1 MESKAVAE
9 SKTFSI
15 VEVII
20 EATSNLVLSYLQEQ
34 VVLPFF

>member
-1 MESKAVAE
+1 MEFKVVAE

-20 EATSNLVLSYLQEQ
+20 EATSNLILSYYKNR
-34 VVLPFF
+34 

>member
-20 EATSNLVLSYLQEQ
+20 EATSNLVLSYYKNR
-34 VVLPFF
+34 